1 MNTNVYSDLI
11 NNASTHN
18 ICRLEKGFS
27 FRLAA
32 LLGLSAIIRSNG
44 LISLGFIVYKGMR
57 VIGKGKFIILFIYI
71 YIVTYIH
78 VTYIHICPQALLFY
92 DLYRF

>member
-57 VIGKGKFIILFIYI
+57 VIGKGKLIIRIPIY
-71 YIVTYIH
+71 VH
-78 VTYIHICPQALLFY
+78 ML
-92 DLYRF
+92 

>member
-1 MNTNVYSDLI
+1 MLYLQSLYVKYYLCTYSQFIFIDNVY
-11 NNASTHN
+11 THYFY
-18 ICRLEKGFS
+18 RLEKGFS

-57 VIGKGKFIILFIYI
+57 VIGKGKLI
-71 YIVTYIH
+71 IH
-78 VTYIHICPQALLFY
+78 VHIYP
-92 DLYRF
+92 